1 VINLKKILS
10 GNEAVA
16 RGVYEASVHF
26 ASAYPG
32 TPSTEILQNIS
43 TYKEV
48 YAEWAPNEKVALET
62 AIGASIVGGRSFA
75 AMKHVGVN
83 VAADPLFTFAY
94 TGVTGG
100 CVLVTADEPGMHS
113 SQNEQDNRNHAKFAK
128 IPMLEP
134 SNSQES
140 LDMIVDA
147 YELSEKYDSIIL
159 FRMTTRVCH
168 SKSLVKLGERKEVK
182 LIPYEKN
189 FGKYVAVPAIGRK
202 LRIKVEERMKL
213 LKEYSET
220 SQWNYEIDNKSTIGV
235 ISSGIAFEYAN
246 EAFGDTVSY
255 LKLGFTNPLPANLI
269 SDFCDK
275 YSKIYIIEE
284 NDPYIEEF
292 AQTLGKDV
300 IGKELF
306 PFTGEMTPDVIR
318 RAALSENYKGVEINE
333 ELFVGRPPTFC
344 TGCPHRGF
352 FYELGKKRKKII
364 VAGDIGCYSLAVG
377 EPYNMMDTL
386 ICMGA
391 SFSTGH
397 GMQKIMQMKND
408 DDRRIVTVMGDST
421 FFHTGINSLI
431 NTVYNKGNTIN
442 VILDNRIT
450 GMTGQQDNPGT
461 GLNLAQETSTIMDIE
476 AIVKAIGI
484 SNVRRVNPN
493 DLQETKD
500 AINWALEL
508 QETSVIITDWPC
520 KLKKRYNDDDYLKY
534 DKMWQTKDMVI
545 QDKCVGCK
553 ACLRSGCASLVFDS
567 DKKKVS
573 INPNTCVGCD
583 VCLQICPYDA
593 IVKDDKYV

>member
-1 VINLKKILS
+1 LKKILS

-43 TYKEV
+43 TYKDV

-113 SQNEQDNRNHAKFAK
+113 SQNEQDNRNYAKFAK

-147 YELSEKYDSIIL
+147 YELSEKYDSLIL

-168 SKSLVKLGERKEVK
+168 SKSLVEFGERKEVK

-202 LRIKVEERMKL
+202 LRIKLEERMNV

-220 SQWNYEIDNKSTIGV
+220 SKWNYEVDNNSKIGV

-246 EAFGDTVSY
+246 EAFGETVSY
-255 LKLGFTNPLPANLI
+255 LKLGFTNPLPKNLI
-269 SDFCDK
+269 SNFCDK
-275 YSKIYIIEE
+275 YEKVYIIEE

-292 AQTLGKDV
+292 AKMLGKEV
-300 IGKELF
+300 IGKDLF

-318 RAALSENYKGVEINE
+318 RAALSENYKGVELNE

-397 GMQKIMQMKND
+397 GMQKIMEMKDD

-461 GLNLAQETSTIMDIE
+461 GLNLSQESSIIMDIE

-484 SNVRRVNPN
+484 KNVRRVNPN

-520 KLKKRYNDDDYLKY
+520 KLKKKYNEDDYLKY
-534 DKMWQTKDMVI
+534 DKMWQTKDKVLEEI
-545 QDKCVGCK
+545 CVGCK
-553 ACLRSGCASLVFDS
+553 ACLRSGCASLIFDA

>member
-1 VINLKKILS
+1 MKKIMS

-16 RGVYEASVHF
+16 RGVYEASVRF

-62 AIGASIVGGRSFA
+62 AIGASIAGGRSFA
-75 AMKHVGVN
+75 SMKHVGVN

-113 SQNEQDNRNHAKFAK
+113 SQNEQDNRNYAKAAK

-147 YELSEKYDSIIL
+147 YELSEKYDSLIL

-168 SKSLVKLGERKEVK
+168 SKSLVEMGERKEVE
-182 LIPYEKN
+182 LIPYEKK
-189 FGKYVAVPAIGRK
+189 FDKYVAVPAIGRK
-202 LRIKVEERMKL
+202 LRIKLEDRMNKL
-213 LKEYSET
+213 KVYSET
-220 SQWNYEIDNKSTIGV
+220 SKWNYEIDNKSKIGV
-235 ISSGIAFEYAN
+235 ISSGMSFEYAN

-255 LKLGFTNPLPANLI
+255 LKLGFTNPLPKNLI
-269 SDFCDK
+269 SNFCDK
-275 YSKIYIIEE
+275 YEKIYIIEE

-292 AQTLGKDV
+292 AKTLGKEV
-300 IGKELF
+300 IGKDLF

-318 RAALSENYKGVEINE
+318 RAALSENYKGVKLDE

-377 EPYNMMDTL
+377 EPYNMMDSL

-397 GMQKIMQMKND
+397 GMQKVMEMKND

-450 GMTGQQDNPGT
+450 GMTGQQDNPGS
-461 GLNLAQETSTIMDIE
+461 GLNLSLETSVVMDIE

-484 SNVRRVNPN
+484 KNVRKVNPN

-534 DKMWQTKDMVI
+534 DKMWQTKDIVI
-545 QDKCVGCK
+545 EDKCVGCK
-553 ACLRSGCASLVFDS
+553 ACLRSGCSSLVYDV
-567 DKKKVS
+567 DKNKVS

-593 IVKDDKYV
+593 IVKDDENV